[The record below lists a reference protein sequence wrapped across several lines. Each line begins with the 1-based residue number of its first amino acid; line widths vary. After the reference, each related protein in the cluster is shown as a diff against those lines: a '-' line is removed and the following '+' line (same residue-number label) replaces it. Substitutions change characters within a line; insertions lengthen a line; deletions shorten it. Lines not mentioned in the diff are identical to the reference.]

1 MKKRILAMLLV
12 LSVLAGLP
20 VMPVYAADEKAE
32 NISSATDLC
41 GCGCGQKIEDITWKP
56 WAAKP
61 GSGHYY
67 LSGDYVMEEFN
78 VISGESTVLDLR
90 GYTITTESTTR
101 LFTVNG
107 YLAILDTV
115 GGGRATAKGKYHEVG
130 GVIKVID
137 NETTGS
143 KFELFSGT
151 ITLATGR
158 STPGAGGLVY
168 TSGGGTF
175 VMHGGV
181 LLEGVS
187 YSNGGCVGVSGSNA
201 AAQILGGQIIGGTAS
216 SAGGNISVTSGA
228 TLTMKDTTVIGGT
241 SKDKGG
247 NVYVSAST
255 ANIENCSIGNGVAN
269 HTTTGTKYGGGNIC
283 TYSSATLNLTG
294 CEVYGGYALL
304 NGGNICFGN
313 GTHVLK
319 NNKIWG
325 GNCENL
331 GANIYSSLP
340 GAISTIDGGE
350 IAGDVYYSNSPLT
363 LKGALKIGVN
373 ATGLVLKQTS
383 KTVNV
388 SGLTSGAEIYV
399 SGNTSK
405 VSGSL
410 TYLKPALDAKLSI
423 SGSTV
428 TVKPDDTTWKPYGT
442 TGAAYVYLTEDM
454 ADFAEVTVTSD
465 LCIDLRGFDITA
477 SGRAFNVASGAKLT
491 IIDSV
496 GGGIVT
502 GSGVANEKG
511 GVITNA
517 GELTIR
523 GGKYVYAAGN
533 TVAGGG
539 IIYTSSALTISG
551 AILDASAF
559 KNTAEGAYGGAILAA
574 EASGNITITG
584 SRILGGS
591 AYAGGGIRMGYNN
604 KATIDAC
611 QILNAKAVSSG
622 ANVSLSG
629 DSSHTSGFLTM
640 TKTLLSGGEDTT
652 EYAGNFHLSR
662 WGAKLEDC
670 YLRDGKTKEYGGNL
684 SIGIVPT
691 SGLTVVDTVIS
702 GGSSKNK
709 GGNIY
714 AAGNSKKVE
723 FVNSLITD
731 GSAVSGGNIYVNN
744 GPFII
749 SGGEVSYGK
758 TTSSGGNIY
767 ATTSAGVILA
777 DGVMLRNGHAGTYGG
792 NLYVSDKVTL
802 ANATFHNGKSDT
814 DQGSDIYLTGADGT
828 LLTFGA
834 DQTGDIYLGA
844 SSSILSKG
852 ENGTVVGNLS
862 MAEGASLNANIYLGG
877 AYDNAAI
884 LQVGDTFYTASA
896 LIIDSQGERHWFES
910 NAAAVAAAAAGDQLK
925 LYSDNGLVLDKD
937 LYVDLNGH
945 KVTVSG
951 NAKVYGLDSVGD
963 DFSVSTGKLTAETG
977 ITVAAETT
985 TQNGNRYLALEEDGG
1000 YTFHRI
1006 ELKITGV
1013 TIRPTSAGMYYSAK
1027 WACDDVLKAQISAY
1041 GVVASTE
1048 NMPGADFASEEENL
1062 YTAFAKDSFVSGETK
1077 NGAVIS
1083 GIMKDDSGASDNNTK
1098 GKTDVYA
1105 KAYITFENGQTLV
1118 SADNIGYSLYDV
1130 MTKLDKLIVNK
1141 PIQYRKYTNTAR
1153 EFYETW
1159 KNNGMAGW
1167 EMTKI
1172 PDPGED
1178 GIINVLMI
1186 GNSGCYYY
1194 VEELHAL
1201 AAAAGINMRVCNV
1214 YYSGCPLEKHYKW
1227 WMNGDAN
1234 YQFYETYYDG
1244 RKCTDNMS
1252 LESCLAQYEWDFITL
1267 QEGGSTMSE
1276 DGADA
1281 YFVKSQKYWEPLLD
1295 YLIEQFPNAQI
1306 GWKEN
1311 VGRQVVHQKEGTT
1324 MTPEGQQAATDLN
1337 QAFSKL
1343 IRDYYN
1349 VPAGETVIKTVAA
1362 AGAWQKVRDNGYDF
1376 LMCRLN
1382 KTNPVTGVAHAG
1394 DGYHDGD
1401 IGGGQL
1407 LNALVWFETITGI
1420 SCLDIDYIPEY
1431 KTSAVL
1437 SEELLGQVRVV
1448 KTENGYAL
1456 DPELVVLLKQCA
1468 HEAVVEYGYIAK

>member
-1 MKKRILAMLLV
+1 MKKRLFSLLLV
-12 LSVLAGLP
+12 AALLLSIP
-20 VMPVYAADEKAE
+20 VMPVHATADTQVT
-32 NISSATDLC
+32 ITDPDTTVC

-56 WAAKP
+56 WVAKP

-67 LSGDYVMEEFN
+67 LTGNYVMGEFN

-115 GGGRATAKGKYHEVG
+115 GGGRATAKGKYHETG

-158 STPGAGGLVY
+158 STPGSGGLVY
-168 TSGGGTF
+168 ASGGGTF

-181 LLEGVS
+181 LLEGVT
-187 YSNGGCVGVSGSNA
+187 YSNGGCLGVSGANA
-201 AAQILGGQIIGGTAS
+201 AAEILGGQIIGGTS
-216 SAGGNISVTSGA
+216 SADGGNISVTSGA
-228 TLTMKDTTVIGGT
+228 TLTMENTTVIGGIA
-241 SKDKGG
+241 KGKGG
-247 NVYVSAST
+247 NVYVSSST
-255 ANIENCSIGNGVAN
+255 ANIDNCSIGNGVAN

-283 TYSSATLNLTG
+283 TYSSATLNLSNT
-294 CEVYGGYALL
+294 EVYGGYALL

-313 GTHVLK
+313 GTHILK
-319 NNKIWG
+319 SNKIWG

-340 GAISTIDGGE
+340 SAISTIDGGE

-399 SGNTSK
+399 SGNTGK
-405 VSGSL
+405 ISGSL
-410 TYLKPALDAKLSI
+410 TYLKPALDAELSI

-442 TGAAYVYLTEDM
+442 ASATHVYLTGDM

-477 SGRAFNVASGAKLT
+477 TGRAFHVASGAKLT

-502 GSGVANEKG
+502 GSGVAGENG

-523 GGKYVYAAGN
+523 GGKYIYAAGN
-533 TVAGGG
+533 AVAGGG
-539 IIYTSSALTISG
+539 ILYTSSNLTISG

-559 KNTAEGAYGGAILAA
+559 KNTAESAHGGAILAA

-591 AYAGGGIRMGYNN
+591 AYAGGGIRMGYNIT
-604 KATIDAC
+604 ATIDAC
-611 QILNAKAVSSG
+611 QILNAKAVTSG

-629 DSSHTSGFLTM
+629 DSSHTGGFLTM
-640 TKTLLSGGEDTT
+640 TKSLLSGGEDTT
-652 EYAGNFHLSR
+652 EYAGNFHLTR

-670 YLRDGKTKEYGGNL
+670 YLRDGKTKQYGGNL

-691 SGLTVVDTVIS
+691 SGLVVENTVIS
-702 GGSSKNK
+702 GGSSKDK

-714 AAGNSKKVE
+714 AAGNSKKVA
-723 FVNSLITD
+723 FTDCLITD
-731 GSAVSGGNIYVNN
+731 GSAASGGNIYINN

-749 SGGEVSYGK
+749 SGGEVSYG
-758 TTSSGGNIY
+758 TSTGSGGNIN
-767 ATTSAGVILA
+767 TSTASGLTLT
-777 DGVMLRNGHAGTYGG
+777 DGVMLRSGHSDTYGG
-792 NLYVSDKVTL
+792 NIYIADKVTL
-802 ANATFHNGKSDT
+802 ANASFHNGSAATLGD
-814 DQGSDIYLTGADGT
+814 DIYLTGSDT
-828 LLTFGA
+828 TSLIFGA
-834 DQTGDIYLGA
+834 NQKGDIYLGA
-844 SSSILSKG
+844 SSSILTKG

-862 MAEGASLNANIYLGG
+862 MTDGASLSANIYLGG
-877 AYDNAAI
+877 SYDNAAI

-896 LIIDSQGERHWFES
+896 LVTDSKGERHWFES
-910 NAAAVAAAAAGDQLK
+910 NAAAVAAATAGDQLK
-925 LYSDNGLVLDKD
+925 LYSDNDLVLDKD

-963 DFSVSTGKLTAETG
+963 DFSVSTGKLTAESG
-977 ITVAAETT
+977 ITLATEITAPG
-985 TQNGNRYLALEEDGG
+985 GNRYLALEEEGA

-1013 TIRPTSAGMYYSAK
+1013 NIRPTSAGMYYSAK

-1041 GVVASTE
+1041 GVVASTA
-1048 NMPGADFASEEENL
+1048 NMPGSDFASEEENL
-1062 YTAFAKDSFVSGETK
+1062 YTAFTKDSFVSGEVK

-1083 GIMKDDSGASDNNTK
+1083 GILKDGSSSSDNDTK

-1118 SADNIGYSLYDV
+1118 SADNVGYSLYDV
-1130 MTKLDKLIVNK
+1130 MQNLDKLIMKK
-1141 PIQYRKYTNTAR
+1141 PTQYRKYTNTAR
-1153 EFYETW
+1153 NFYESW
-1159 KNNGMAGW
+1159 KNNGMGGW
-1167 EMTKI
+1167 QLNKI

-1186 GNSGCYYY
+1186 GSSSCYYY

-1201 AAAAGINMRVCNV
+1201 AAKAGINMRVCNV
-1214 YYSGCPLEKHYKW
+1214 YYSGCPLDKHYNW
-1227 WMNGDAN
+1227 WINGEAN
-1234 YQFYETYYDG
+1234 YQFFETYYDG
-1244 RKCTDNMS
+1244 RKGTDNMS
-1252 LESCLAQYEWDFITL
+1252 LESSLAQYEWDFISL
-1267 QEGGSTMSE
+1267 QGGSPTVAG
-1276 DGADA
+1276 DGVNQ
-1281 YFVKSQKYWEPLLD
+1281 YFEEARQYWEPLLD
-1295 YLIEQFPNAQI
+1295 YLMEQFPNAQI
-1306 GWKEN
+1306 AWKEN
-1311 VGRQVVHQKEGTT
+1311 LARQVVHPKEDDPV
-1324 MTPEGQQAATDLN
+1324 TPESQQATTERV
-1337 QAFSKL
+1337 QAYSKL
-1343 IRDYYN
+1343 FRDYYN
-1349 VPAGETVIKTVAA
+1349 VPGGEILLKTVPA
-1362 AGAWQKVRDNGYDF
+1362 AGAWQKVRNAGYDF

-1407 LNALVWFETITGI
+1407 LNAFIWFETITGI

-1456 DPELVVLLKQCA
+1456 DPELVALLKQCA
-1468 HEAVVEYGYIAK
+1468 HEAVAEYGYIAK

>member
-1 MKKRILAMLLV
+1 MKKRILALLLV
-12 LSVLAGLP
+12 VASLASMLVVP
-20 VMPVYAADEKAE
+20 TYAAASE
-32 NISSATDLC
+32 NVTATTEVCPC
-41 GCGCGQKIEDITWKP
+41 GCGKTLDEVTWTP
-56 WAAKP
+56 WVAKP

-67 LSGDYVMEEFN
+67 LTGDYVMEEFN

-115 GGGRATAKGKYHEVG
+115 GGGRATAKSKYHEAG

-151 ITLATGR
+151 ITLAAGR
-158 STPGAGGLVY
+158 STPGSGGLVY

-175 VMHGGV
+175 VMHGGI

-187 YSNGGCVGVSGSNA
+187 YSNGGCLGVSGANA
-201 AAQILGGQIIGGTAS
+201 TAEVLGGQIIGGNAS
-216 SAGGNISVTSGA
+216 SDGGNISVTSGA
-228 TLTMKDTTVIGGT
+228 TLTMKNTTIIGGIT
-241 SKDKGG
+241 KGKGG
-247 NVYVSAST
+247 NLYVSGST
-255 ANIENCSIGNGVAN
+255 ANIENCSIGNGTAN

-340 GAISTIDGGE
+340 GATSTIDGGE

-383 KTVNV
+383 KTVSV

-399 SGNTSK
+399 SGDTSK
-405 VSGSL
+405 VSGKL
-410 TYLKPALDAKLSI
+410 TYLKPALNAALSI

-428 TVKPDDTTWKPYGT
+428 TVKPDDTAWKPYGT
-442 TGAAYVYLTEDM
+442 AGAAQVYLTEDM
-454 ADFAEVTVTSD
+454 ADFAETVVTSD

-477 SGRAFNVASGAKLT
+477 AGRAFNVAAGSKLT

-502 GSGVANEKG
+502 GAGVAGEKG
-511 GVITNA
+511 GVIYNA
-517 GELTIR
+517 GDLTIR

-539 IIYTSSALTISG
+539 IIYTSSNLTISG

-559 KNTAEGAYGGAILAA
+559 KNTAEGVYGGAILAA
-574 EASGNITITG
+574 DASGNIAITG

-591 AYAGGGIRMGYNN
+591 AYGVGGIRMGYNI

-611 QILNAKAVSSG
+611 QFLNAKSVTSG
-622 ANVSLSG
+622 ANLSLAG

-640 TKTLLSGGEDTT
+640 TKSLLSGGEGTT

-691 SGLTVVDTVIS
+691 SGLTVIDTVIS

-723 FVNSLITD
+723 FVDCLITD
-731 GSAVSGGNIYVNN
+731 GSAVSGGNIYINN
-744 GPFII
+744 GPFVI
-749 SGGEVSYGK
+749 SGGEVSYG
-758 TTSSGGNIY
+758 TSTGSGGNINTS
-767 ATTSAGVILA
+767 TTGGLTLA
-777 DGVMLRNGHAGTYGG
+777 DGVMLRSGHSDTYGG
-792 NLYVSDKVTL
+792 NLYISDKVTL
-802 ANATFHNGKSDT
+802 ANASFHNGSAVTLGD
-814 DQGSDIYLTGADGT
+814 DIYLTGSSST
-828 LLTFGA
+828 ELIFGA
-834 DQTGDIYLGA
+834 AQKGDIYLCA
-844 SSSILSKG
+844 SNSILSKG
-852 ENGTVVGNLS
+852 ENGTVVGNLK

-877 AYDNAAI
+877 DYDNAAI

-896 LIIDSQGERHWFES
+896 LVTDAKGERHWFES
-910 NAAAVAAAAAGDQLK
+910 NAAAVAAASAGDCLK
-925 LYSDNGLVLDKD
+925 LYSDNDVVLDKD
-937 LYVDLNGH
+937 LYVDVNGH

-951 NAKVYGLDSVGD
+951 NGKVHGLDSTGD
-963 DFSVSTGKLTAETG
+963 DYTVTTGELTATG
-977 ITVAAETT
+977 NVTVAEETKLG
-985 TQNGNRYLALEEDGG
+985 GNRYIALNEEGA

-1006 ELKITGV
+1006 ELKITSV
-1013 TIRPTSAGMYYSAK
+1013 NIRPDSAGIYYTAK

-1041 GVVASTE
+1041 GVVASTA
-1048 NMPGADFASEEENL
+1048 NMPGVDFAEEDENL
-1062 YTAFAKDSFVSGETK
+1062 YTVFTKDSFVSGATK

-1083 GIMKDDSGASDNNTK
+1083 GIMKNDRGASDNDTI

-1118 SADNIGYSLYDV
+1118 SADNIGYSLYDI
-1130 MTKLDKLIVNK
+1130 MANLDKLIMKK
-1141 PIQYRKYTNTAR
+1141 PVQYRKYTNTAR
-1153 EFYETW
+1153 NFYESW
-1159 KNNGMAGW
+1159 KNNGMGGW
-1167 EMTKI
+1167 NLNKI

-1267 QEGGSTMSE
+1267 QEGGSTMAE

-1349 VPAGETVIKTVAA
+1349 VPAGETVIKTVGV

-1437 SEELLGQVRVV
+1437 SDSLLEQVRVV

-1456 DPELVVLLKQCA
+1456 DPELVQLLKQCA

>member
-1 MKKRILAMLLV
+1 MKKRILAILLV
-12 LSVLAGLP
+12 LSVLAGMP
-20 VMPVYAADEKAE
+20 VMPVYAAEEKAE
-32 NISSATDLC
+32 NITPVTDLC

-67 LSGDYVMEEFN
+67 LTDDYVMEEFN

-115 GGGRATAKGKYHEVG
+115 GGGRATAKGKYHEAG

-151 ITLATGR
+151 ITLAAGR
-158 STPGAGGLVY
+158 STPGSGGLVY

-175 VMHGGV
+175 VMYGGV

-187 YSNGGCVGVSGSNA
+187 YSNGGCLGVSGANA
-201 AAQILGGQIIGGTAS
+201 TAQVLGGRIIGGTAS
-216 SAGGNISVTSGA
+216 SDGGNISVTSGA
-228 TLTMKDTTVIGGT
+228 TLTMENTTVIGGT
-241 SKDKGG
+241 AKGKGG
-247 NVYVSAST
+247 NIYVSAST

-269 HTTTGTKYGGGNIC
+269 HTTTSTKYGGGNIC
-283 TYSSATLNLTG
+283 TYSSATLNLTD

-325 GNCENL
+325 GTCENL

-350 IAGDVYYSNSPLT
+350 IGGDVYYSNSPLT

-383 KTVNV
+383 KTVKI
-388 SGLTSGAEIYV
+388 SGLTEGAEVYV
-399 SGNTSK
+399 SGDTSK

-410 TYLKPALDAKLSI
+410 TYLKPALNAKLSV

-428 TVKPDDTTWKPYGT
+428 TVKPDDTVWQPYGT
-442 TGAAYVYLTEDM
+442 AGATQVYLTENM
-454 ADFAEVTVTSD
+454 ANFAELAVTSD

-477 SGRAFNVASGAKLT
+477 TGRAFNVASGARLT

-502 GSGVANEKG
+502 GSGVAGEKG

-539 IIYTSSALTISG
+539 IIYTSSSLTISG

-559 KNTAEGAYGGAILAA
+559 ANAAEGVYGGAILVA

-611 QILNAKAVSSG
+611 QILNAKAVAGG
-622 ANVSLSG
+622 ANVSLTG

-640 TKTLLSGGEDTT
+640 TKSLLSGGEGTT
-652 EYAGNFHLSR
+652 EYAGNFHLTR
-662 WGAKLEDC
+662 WGAKLEEC
-670 YLRDGKTKEYGGNL
+670 YLRDGKTKQYGGNL

-691 SGLTVVDTVIS
+691 SGLVVENTVIS
-702 GGSSKNK
+702 GGSSKDK

-723 FVNSLITD
+723 FTGCLITD
-731 GSAVSGGNIYVNN
+731 GSAVSGGNIYINN

-749 SGGEVSYGK
+749 SGGEVSYG
-758 TTSSGGNIY
+758 SSSGSGGNIN
-767 ATTSAGVILA
+767 TSTAGGLTLTG
-777 DGVMLRNGHAGTYGG
+777 GVMLHSGHSDTYGG
-792 NLYVSDKVTL
+792 NIYIADKVTL
-802 ANATFHNGKSDT
+802 ENASFHNGSATTLGD
-814 DQGSDIYLTGADGT
+814 DIYLTGSDT
-828 LLTFGA
+828 TELIFGA
-834 DQTGDIYLGA
+834 DQKGDIYLGA
-844 SSSILSKG
+844 SSSILTKG
-852 ENGTVVGNLS
+852 ESGTVVGNLK
-862 MAEGASLNANIYLGG
+862 MAAGASLGANIYLGG
-877 AYDNAAI
+877 SYDNAAI

-910 NAAAVAAAAAGDQLK
+910 NAAAVAAASAGDCLK
-925 LYSDNGLVLDKD
+925 LYSDNALVLDKD

-945 KVTVSG
+945 KVNVSG
-951 NAKVYGLDSVGD
+951 SAKVYGLDSVGD
-963 DFSVSTGKLTAETG
+963 DYTLSAGKLTAEAG
-977 ITVAAETT
+977 ITVEAEATAP
-985 TQNGNRYLALEEDGG
+985 NGNRYIALEEEGG

-1006 ELKITGV
+1006 ELRITGV
-1013 TIRPTSAGMYYSAK
+1013 SIKPTASGMYYTAK
-1027 WACDDVLKAQISAY
+1027 WACDDVLKAQIVSY

-1062 YTAFAKDSFVSGETK
+1062 YTAFAKDSFVSGESK
-1077 NGAVIS
+1077 NGAVIKN
-1083 GIMKDDSGASDNNTK
+1083 IMQNGGDNNTN
-1098 GKTDVYA
+1098 GKTKVYA
-1105 KAYITFENGQTLV
+1105 KAYMTFENGKTLV
-1118 SADNIGYSLYDV
+1118 SADNIGYSLKDV
-1130 MTKLDKLIVNK
+1130 MTNLDRLIMQK
-1141 PIQYRKYTNTAR
+1141 PIQYRKFTNSAR
-1153 EFYETW
+1153 NFYETW
-1159 KNNGMAGW
+1159 KNNGMEGW
-1167 EMTKI
+1167 NLTKI

-1186 GNSGCYYY
+1186 GSSSCYYY

-1201 AAAAGINMRVCNV
+1201 AAAAGLDMRVCNV

-1227 WMNGDAN
+1227 WVNGESN
-1234 YQFYETYYDG
+1234 YQFYQTYYDG
-1244 RKCTDNMS
+1244 RKGTDNVS
-1252 LESCLAQYEWDFITL
+1252 LEWCLAQYEWDFITL
-1267 QEGGSTMSE
+1267 QGGLSVTE
-1276 DGADA
+1276 AGVEA
-1281 YFVKSQKYWEPLLD
+1281 YFEESRQYWEPLLD
-1295 YLIEQFPNAQI
+1295 YLLEQFPNAQI

-1311 VGRQVVHQKEGTT
+1311 VARQVVHYKEGNPI
-1324 MTPEGQQAATDLN
+1324 TPEDQKNTTEMN
-1337 QAFSKL
+1337 QTYTKL
-1343 IRDYYN
+1343 LRDYYN
-1349 VPAGETVIKTVAA
+1349 EPSGKMLIKTVPS
-1362 AGAWQKVRDNGYDF
+1362 AGAWQKVRDAGYDF

-1401 IGGGQL
+1401 IGGGQF
-1407 LNALVWFETITGI
+1407 LNACIWFETITGI

-1448 KTENGYAL
+1448 KTENGYTL
-1456 DPELVVLLKQCA
+1456 DPELVALLKQCA

>member
-1 MKKRILAMLLV
+1 MKKRILALLLV
-12 LSVLAGLP
+12 MATLASMLVVP
-20 VMPVYAADEKAE
+20 TYAVASE
-32 NISSATDLC
+32 NVTATTELCPC
-41 GCGCGQKIEDITWKP
+41 GCGKTLDEVTWTP

-115 GGGRATAKGKYHEVG
+115 GGGRATAKGKYHEAG

-151 ITLATGR
+151 ITLAAGR

-181 LLEGVS
+181 LLEGVT
-187 YSNGGCVGVSGSNA
+187 YSNGGCLGVSGANA
-201 AAQILGGQIIGGTAS
+201 AAEILGGQIIGGTAS

-228 TLTMKDTTVIGGT
+228 TLTMENTTVIGGV

-247 NVYVSAST
+247 NLYVSAST

-283 TYSSATLNLTG
+283 TYSSATLNLTD

-363 LKGALKIGVN
+363 LQGALKIGVN

-383 KTVNV
+383 KTVKV
-388 SGLTSGAEIYV
+388 SGLTSGAEVYV
-399 SGNTSK
+399 SGDTSK
-405 VSGSL
+405 ISGSL

-442 TGAAYVYLTEDM
+442 AGAAYVYLTEDM
-454 ADFAEVTVTSD
+454 ASFAEVTVTSD

-477 SGRAFNVASGAKLT
+477 TGRAFNVASGAKLT

-502 GSGVANEKG
+502 GSGVAGEKG
-511 GVITNA
+511 GVINNA

-539 IIYTSSALTISG
+539 IIYTSSSLTVSG

-574 EASGNITITG
+574 EASGNIAITG

-611 QILNAKAVSSG
+611 QFLNAKAVSSG

-652 EYAGNFHLSR
+652 EYAGNFHLTR

-723 FVNSLITD
+723 FTDCLITD
-731 GSAVSGGNIYVNN
+731 GSAVSGGNLYINN

-749 SGGEVSYGK
+749 SGGEVSYG
-758 TTSSGGNIY
+758 TSTGSGGNINTS
-767 ATTSAGVILA
+767 TTGGLTLTG
-777 DGVMLRNGHAGTYGG
+777 GVMLRSGHSDTYGG
-792 NLYVSDKVTL
+792 NIYIADKVTL
-802 ANATFHNGKSDT
+802 ANASFHNGSAVTLGD
-814 DQGSDIYLTGADGT
+814 DIYLTGSDT
-828 LLTFGA
+828 TELIFGA

-844 SSSILSKG
+844 SSSILTKG

-862 MAEGASLNANIYLGG
+862 MTEGANLNANIYLGG
-877 AYDNAAI
+877 SYDNAAI

-896 LIIDSQGERHWFES
+896 LVTDSKGERHWFES
-910 NAAAVAAAAAGDQLK
+910 NAAAVAAATAGDQLK
-925 LYSDNGLVLDKD
+925 LYSDNDLVLDKD
-937 LYVDLNGH
+937 LYVDINGH

-951 NAKVYGLDSVGD
+951 SAKVYGLDSVGD
-963 DFSVSTGKLTAETG
+963 DFSVTTGKLTATG
-977 ITVAAETT
+977 NVTVAGETKL
-985 TQNGNRYLALEEDGG
+985 GSNRYIALSEEGA

-1006 ELKITGV
+1006 ELKITSV
-1013 TIRPTSAGMYYSAK
+1013 NIRPNSAGMYYTAK
-1027 WACDDVLKAQISAY
+1027 WACDDILKEQISAY
-1041 GVVASTE
+1041 GIVASTA
-1048 NMPGADFASEEENL
+1048 NMPDSDFASETENL
-1062 YTAFAKDSFVSGETK
+1062 YTVFTKDSFVSGATK

-1083 GIMKDDSGASDNNTK
+1083 NIMKDDRGASGNDAT

-1130 MTKLDKLIVNK
+1130 MTKLDKLIMNK

-1159 KNNGMAGW
+1159 KENGMDGW
-1167 EMTKI
+1167 NLTKI
-1172 PDPGED
+1172 PNPGED

-1186 GNSGCYYY
+1186 GSSSCYYY

-1201 AAAAGINMRVCNV
+1201 AAAAGLDMRVCNV

-1227 WMNGDAN
+1227 WVNGESN
-1234 YQFYETYYDG
+1234 YQFYQTYYDG
-1244 RKCTDNMS
+1244 RKGTDNVS
-1252 LESCLAQYEWDFITL
+1252 LEWCLAQYEWDFITL
-1267 QEGGSTMSE
+1267 QGGLSVTE
-1276 DGADA
+1276 AGVEA
-1281 YFVKSQKYWEPLLD
+1281 YFEESRQYWEPLLD
-1295 YLIEQFPNAQI
+1295 YLLEQFPNAQI

-1311 VGRQVVHQKEGTT
+1311 VARQVVHYKEGNPI
-1324 MTPEGQQAATDLN
+1324 TPEDQKNSTEMN
-1337 QAFSKL
+1337 QTYTKL
-1343 IRDYYN
+1343 LRDYYN
-1349 VPAGETVIKTVAA
+1349 EPSGKMLIKTVPS
-1362 AGAWQKVRDNGYDF
+1362 AGAWQKVRDAGYDF

-1407 LNALVWFETITGI
+1407 LNAFIWFETITGI

-1456 DPELVVLLKQCA
+1456 DPELVQLLKQCA